1 MFLGLTCP
9 VFFSWAADTTKG
21 LGCWYYQ
28 VIVPALLDNFYIE
41 WRQTYIFHLSG
52 LCTAALFPQKEQKNR
67 EGAPFAPPRGGRRVQ
82 QKYQWEFRIEKKK
95 VDSALFWILI
105 DVFFCARRRH
115 WRSRSVAK

>member
-52 LCTAALFPQKEQKNR
+52 LCTAALFPQKEKKTGKELLSHLPGEDVACSKNTN
-67 EGAPFAPPRGGRRVQ
+67 EN
-82 QKYQWEFRIEKKK
+82 
-95 VDSALFWILI
+95 S
-105 DVFFCARRRH
+105 
-115 WRSRSVAK
+115 